1 MTEEVQ
7 NQGKWKENVILVDA
21 DYVDSVAFNLI
32 VNFERM
38 LGRPIPMADMS
49 LWVDCVALDGGLAP
63 GENETQVVLIH
74 SKDKERLENI
84 APSDFADELTGRAF
98 KDHVGEFIFDAYPVE
113 EDIVDFDDFYV
124 DALHLITSQKEVKRV
139 MVIPNAEN
147 APLYN
152 KVRALLNSLEDD
164 DKHITL
170 FAMRPMPGG
179 RFQQQIL
186 GYSLMVALGISGDEI
201 KDKTIN

>member
-32 VNFERM
+32 ANFERM
-38 LGRPIPMADMS
+38 LGRPIPPADMS
-49 LWVDCVALDGGLAP
+49 LWVDCVALDGGLTP
-63 GENETQVVLIH
+63 GKNETQVVLIH
-74 SKDKERLENI
+74 SKDKLQLDNI
-84 APSDFADELTGRAF
+84 EPSDFADELNDRAF
-98 KDHVGEFIFDAYPVE
+98 KDHLGEFIFDAYPIE
-113 EDIVDFDDFYV
+113 EEIVDLDDFYV
-124 DALHLITSQKEVKRV
+124 DALHLILSQKEVKRV

-152 KVRALLNSLEDD
+152 KVRALLNRLEDD
-164 DKHITL
+164 EKHITL
-170 FAMRPMPGG
+170 FAMQPMPGG

-186 GYSLMVALGISGDEI
+186 GYSLMAALGIRADEI
-201 KDKTIN
+201 KKKTIN